1 MTFILSW
8 LITALHYTHKAHPH
22 PAGSAPS
29 SPKTAPSVTHT
40 SGQTSKTIIT
50 QNCASSN
57 TWNSL
62 STTPLLLDLSLPPV
76 KTYSP
81 THPDLL
87 SLHFPP
93 DHQFA
98 PVFTSFSI
106 PETMG
111 SINDFPVNTFYSL
124 ASLSFCCTAQQNPQS
139 WRIPS
144 DCRLHS

>member
-1 MTFILSW
+1 MQIMTFILSW
-8 LITALHYTHKAHPH
+8 LLAALHYTQAHPH
-22 PAGSAPS
+22 PAAAPAL
-29 SPKTAPSVTHT
+29 KTAPSVTHT
-40 SGQTSKTIIT
+40 NGQTLKTIST
-50 QNCASSN
+50 QNCSSSN
-57 TWNSL
+57 TLNPL
-62 STTPLLLDLSLPPV
+62 STTPLLLDLSLPAL

-139 WRIPS
+139 
-144 DCRLHS
+144 